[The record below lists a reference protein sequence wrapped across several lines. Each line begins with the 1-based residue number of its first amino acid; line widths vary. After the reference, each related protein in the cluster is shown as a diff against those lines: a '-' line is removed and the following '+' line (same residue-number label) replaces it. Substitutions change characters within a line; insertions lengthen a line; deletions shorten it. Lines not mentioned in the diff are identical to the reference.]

1 MTGAGGSWRL
11 RVLAVMAKEFTQ
23 LTRDRLTWAMILV
36 RPVVQLLLFGYAINA
51 EPRNLPTAVLVQDD
65 SVFARSFL
73 AAVDNS
79 DFFEITVQAR
89 TPDELDQLI
98 AQAEEQVRPCAPM
111 SPASSRRKTTSSRH
125 RPAHG
130 LPTGSRN

>member
-1 MTGAGGSWRL
+1 
-11 RVLAVMAKEFTQ
+11 MAKEFTQ

-36 RPVVQLLLFGYAINA
+36 LPVVQLLLFGYAINA

-65 SVFARSFL
+65 SVFARSVL
-73 AAVDNS
+73 AAIDNS

-98 AQAEEQVRPCAPM
+98 ASGEALFALTIPGDFT
-111 SPASSRRKTTSSRH
+111 RR
-125 RPAHG
+125 
-130 LPTGSRN
+130 